1 MAIGQTV
8 PQKYNALVVAQG
20 TGATLNITAATV
32 VKAVG
37 GRVAKVSVLVAG
49 SAPGAVHNCAT
60 TGAVAAGNKV
70 AVIADTVGVYDIDFP
85 CSTGI
90 TIVPGTGQTLAV
102 SFA

>member
-1 MAIGQTV
+1 MAITANPV
-8 PQKYNALVVAQG
+8 KLNAVVVGQG
-20 TGATLNITAATV
+20 TSATLNITAATV

-49 SAPGAVHNCAT
+49 SAVGAVHNCAT

-90 TIVPGTGQTLAV
+90 TVVPGTGQTLAV